1 MRKLQVLVNRGKY
14 DDISLGDADADEA
27 ADNNEERIDMEVRYD
42 MMTQRYD
49 DTMI

>member
-27 ADNNEERIDMEVRYD
+27 ADNDKGRIDMKVKYE
-42 MMTQRYD
+42 MMTQ
-49 DTMI
+49 